1 MLVVTRLGAALL
13 LMLCPLIAGAVCTPS
28 DLKTE
33 LQTNPANLAD
43 SQSVSLQ
50 NLFAAGKDA
59 DVLTVM
65 NQVRSGATYQVDPA
79 PVAVADLKATVLD
92 PAEYLA
98 LSDHQLAQLNTIL
111 GTTTVDLSKAN
122 IRAILVGAG
131 GSPPIVGIFAN
142 PSATRTA
149 LIAMVKRQGSR
160 AEVVC
165 GRKLTLDDIS
175 TARDAT

>member
-1 MLVVTRLGAALL
+1 LFPLYTWAA
-13 LMLCPLIAGAVCTPS
+13 CSPA

-33 LQTNPANLAD
+33 LQTNPANLSDGA
-43 SQSVSLQ
+43 SVSLST
-50 NLFAAGKDA
+50 LFAAGKDA
-59 DVLTVM
+59 DVLAVM
-65 NQVRSGATYQVDPA
+65 NLPRSGAPFQVDP
-79 PVAVADLKATVLD
+79 PPIAVADLKAVLD

-98 LSDHQLAQLNTIL
+98 LTDHQLLQLNTIL
-111 GTTTVDLSKAN
+111 GSTTVDLTKAN
-122 IRAILVGAG
+122 LRAILVGVG
-131 GSPPIVGIFAN
+131 GLTPIVGIFAN

>member
-1 MLVVTRLGAALL
+1 MPLSTRLGAVLL
-13 LMLCPLIAGAVCTPS
+13 LTLFPLYTWAACSPA

-33 LQTNPANLAD
+33 LQTNPANLSDGA
-43 SQSVSLQ
+43 SVSLST
-50 NLFAAGKDA
+50 LFAAGKDA

-65 NQVRSGATYQVDPA
+65 NQVRNGAPYQVDPA
-79 PVAVADLKATVLD
+79 PVAVADLKAVLD

-98 LSDHQLAQLNTIL
+98 LTDHQLLQLTTIL
-111 GTTTVDLSKAN
+111 GSTTVDLTKAS

-131 GSPPIVGIFAN
+131 GNPPIVGIFAN

-149 LIAMVKRQGSR
+149 LIGMVKRQGSR

-165 GRKLTLDDIS
+165 GRLLRLDDIS
-175 TARDAT
+175 AARDAT